1 MSEYEMQ
8 DLEYDNTDL
17 GQTSGQFNLPAPRPI
32 ESLSA
37 LTTRIDAKQNFPK
50 DDMRRLWVKK
60 SSEREKAMKQLR
72 DIDSKLEYW
81 ISKRKFTIEVIQ
93 DCERTLQKLDVAI
106 MSDIM
111 SC

>member
-1 MSEYEMQ
+1 MSEYETQ

-32 ESLSA
+32 ESLGA
-37 LTTRIDAKQNFPK
+37 LTTRMEAKQSYPK
-50 DDMRRLWVKK
+50 DDTRRLWVKK
-60 SSEREKAMKQLR
+60 STEREKSIKQLR
-72 DIDSKLEYW
+72 DIDSKLECW

-93 DCERTLQKLDVAI
+93 DCEKTLRKLDIAI

-111 SC
+111 TR

>member
-8 DLEYDNTDL
+8 DLKYDNTDL

-37 LTTRIDAKQNFPK
+37 LTIRMEAKQSYPK
-50 DDMRRLWVKK
+50 DDMRRLSVKK
-60 SSEREKAMKQLR
+60 STEKEKAIKQLR

-81 ISKRKFTIEVIQ
+81 IHN
-93 DCERTLQKLDVAI
+93 
-106 MSDIM
+106 
-111 SC
+111 

>member
-17 GQTSGQFNLPAPRPI
+17 GQTSGQFNLPRPI

-37 LTTRIDAKQNFPK
+37 LITRMEAKQSYPK
-50 DDMRRLWVKK
+50 NDMKKLWVKK
-60 SSEREKAMKQLR
+60 STEREKAIKQLR

-93 DCERTLQKLDVAI
+93 DCEKTLQKLDIAI

-111 SC
+111 TR